1 MRKAAVVLGCLVL
14 SNLVL
19 LVGVADGRAFTPER
33 LPIRH
38 TDSPQSVGPVQ
49 LSASANEGE
58 YLLIYDTGPTVYDPV
73 DDIVNAEWGV
83 RFTPTQACSL
93 VYITLVTYQPAG
105 PLSVSIYNDD
115 GGGTPSTLKAG
126 PFMIYAS
133 GDLSTQRVDFPTP
146 IDVGNSEFHVVLKI
160 MQAATPHPTFDSD
173 GGSLRT
179 TYHAPGQAWVAASNM
194 DMVLRAYVRLY
205 GADLTPPSVWHMPV
219 GTAFSADG
227 PVKLTA
233 SISDGSGINSAVIR
247 YSTNG
252 GGTYQSATMTLGS
265 GSCTG
270 YIPAFSA
277 GTNVRYYVQVKDN
290 SPGQN
295 TATDPPQ
302 GVTSPFLYTVQPGHE
317 LKYDDG
323 IPEQFWI
330 ESDIY
335 DGNAFGVNF
344 TPTSYPAVISHLRVL
359 LNDTASVA
367 LTVQADPGG
376 PPGDVI
382 AGPFVVS
389 ADTNTGW
396 ADVIIPE
403 GSQPVITS
411 GSFFV
416 ILWWFPSSPTLPGVA
431 TDTTVISPNRSVWY
445 DNSFGWYY
453 FDLGNFMIRAAVQS
467 PTGVEELT
475 GNAVPVEYTLEP
487 NYPNP
492 FNPSTS
498 IKFSLPA
505 RAHIQLRIHNI
516 LGQAVRELFTG
527 ELESGHHTFE
537 WDGRDLMGNAVSSGV
552 YFYTL
557 RTNSSAE
564 TRKML
569 LLK

>member
-1 MRKAAVVLGCLVL
+1 
-14 SNLVL
+14 
-19 LVGVADGRAFTPER
+19 
-33 LPIRH
+33 PIA
-38 TDSPQSVGPVQ
+38 PVQ
-49 LSASANEGE
+49 LSASADRGE
-58 YLLIYDTGPTVYDPV
+58 YLLAYDTGPMVYDPV
-73 DDIVNAEWGV
+73 DDITNAEWGV

-93 VYITLVTYQPAG
+93 VYITLVTFQPAG
-105 PLSVSIYNDD
+105 PLSVSIYGDD
-115 GGGTPSTLKAG
+115 GTGAPGTLTAG

-133 GDLSTQRVDFPTP
+133 GDLSVQRVDFPNP
-146 IDVGNSEFHVVLKI
+146 VDVGNSEFHVVLKI
-160 MQAATPHPTFDSD
+160 MQANTPHPTFDDD

-179 TYHAPGQAWVAASNM
+179 TYHAPGAEWVAASNM

-205 GADLTPPSVWHMPV
+205 GADMTPPTVWHMPV

-227 PVKLTA
+227 PVKVTA
-233 SISDGSGINSAVIR
+233 SISDLNGINSAVIR

-252 GGTYQSATMTLGS
+252 GASYQSVSMTLGG

-270 YIPAFSA
+270 FIPAFSA
-277 GTNVRYYVQVKDN
+277 GTNVKYYVQVKDN
-290 SPGQN
+290 SPAQN
-295 TATDPPQ
+295 AATDPPE
-302 GVTSPFLYTVQPGHE
+302 GLASPFRYTVQPGHE
-317 LKYDDG
+317 IKYDDG

-344 TPTSYPAVISHLRVL
+344 TPSSYPAVVSHLRVL
-359 LNDTASVA
+359 LNDTTSVVLA
-367 LTVQADPGG
+367 LQADPGG

-403 GSQPVITS
+403 GAQPVITS

-416 ILWWFPSSPTLPGVA
+416 VLYWQPSSPSLPGVA
-431 TDTTVISPNRSVWY
+431 TDTTAVSPNRSVWY
-445 DNSFGWYY
+445 DNAYGWYY

-475 GNAVPVEYTLEP
+475 GSATPAQYTLDA

-492 FNPSTS
+492 FNPSTT
-498 IKFSLPA
+498 INFSL
-505 RAHIQLRIHNI
+505 RAASRIELRIHNI
-516 LGQAVRELFTG
+516 LGQAVRDLFSG
-527 ELESGHHTFE
+527 ELDSGRHTIE
-537 WDGRDLMGNAVSSGV
+537 WDGRDNNGNPVTSGV

-557 RTNSSAE
+557 RTNSSEE